1 MPNNSSSGDPG
12 NDRYLKLP
20 FEFFIFRLSIQIAI
34 DVFGVI
40 GNLVVI
46 VKIFR
51 GTNAFFVM
59 TPYIL
64 SLAFADLGIML
75 INYPLAILRTEYP
88 NGDWFLGEEV
98 CLYVVPFAE
107 TFFGASIWSI
117 TAIAAERYAK
127 VVWKFTVPI
136 SSGGRWSSK
145 RILLIVT
152 SIWVASFLI
161 QGLPLHLH
169 YKYHS
174 GICYPD
180 YPLSLHHALSTVN
193 AILMYVLPLGI
204 IAFSYQQI
212 GKLVNER
219 EVKLRDQ
226 PNPSLDS
233 SRSTMKINSEAI
245 LKQTRITQR
254 ILKPLVILFAVTM
267 LPYQIFVLTLVY
279 WEAFYKQSYFT
290 ILMTVVSISI
300 ATNSAADPLV
310 YCVTNKDFRQEIK
323 AAFILCY
330 RGGPKTGE
338 TKTAGQFT
346 EISRRPRTRTTN
358 ITQPLIETETVV

>member
-12 NDRYLKLP
+12 SDRYLKLP
-20 FEFFIFRLSIQIAI
+20 FEFFIFRLSLQIAI

-75 INYPLAILRTEYP
+75 INYPLAILRTEHP

-180 YPLSLHHALSTVN
+180 YPVSLHHALSTVN

-204 IAFSYQQI
+204 IAFSYQRI
-212 GKLVNER
+212 GKLVKER
-219 EVKLRDQ
+219 AVKLRDQ
-226 PNPSLDS
+226 TPNPSLDS
-233 SRSTMKINSEAI
+233 SRSTMKRNVEVI
-245 LKQTRITQR
+245 LIQTRKTQR

-267 LPYQIFVLTLVY
+267 LPFHAFVLTIAY
-279 WEAFYKQSYFT
+279 WVEFPNQSYYKILTTLT
-290 ILMTVVSISI
+290 ITSVAI
-300 ATNSAADPLV
+300 NSAADPLV
-310 YCVTNKDFRQEIK
+310 YGASNEVFRRKIR
-323 AAFILCY
+323 AAFTCCFPGIS
-330 RGGPKTGE
+330 
-338 TKTAGQFT
+338 TKWRLTNTFRMS
-346 EISRRPRTRTTN
+346 SRRSRSSTSHTYMQAYDDTA
-358 ITQPLIETETVV
+358 L